1 MALTVRVDKQGRLI
15 LPKEVRDALE
25 IGEESKLTCNVVGN
39 RVILEKFSQKE
50 IEEAVQRL
58 REIIPNLDFDSV
70 EVEDVDKYLD
80 REYALRKIGLRRS
93 G

>member
-15 LPKEVRDALE
+15 LPKEVRDALD
-25 IGEESKLTCNVVGN
+25 IGGESKLTCNVVGN

-50 IEEAVQRL
+50 MEEAVQRL
-58 REIIPNLDFDSV
+58 RQIIPNLDLDSV
-70 EVEDVDKYLD
+70 EVEDVDKYVD